1 MNAPR
6 RWRLRTALIGL
17 LTIISSVS
25 FITVGAI
32 LLLVRLPQ
40 IEAETRSQLQAESDE
55 LAGGTEA
62 LISALRTQIEMIA
75 STLFVAP
82 HIGLQSVLER
92 AVSGRS
98 AFDAIYQIGADGTV
112 LRAAV
117 GESIGGA
124 RRAELIGSNLSGHL
138 LYRRVKELGTPAWS
152 DKHLSPVAGNN
163 TVAVAVPSGDTVIV
177 GEVPLA
183 GIFMLLSQSGHRR
196 KEPIWIIDQR
206 GNLLVDSEDPARVG
220 VVNLSYLPL
229 GTTTPI
235 ASQPPSDGI
244 QRLVFEGQRYDFA
257 MANRNSKRSS
267 TLRRLVSACST
278 PRRAMSLCGS
288 TRCWSSCS
296 ATRRKKCSEKPPS
309 TWAFGGIPTAKDAF
323 SRPCSGMVSAKPKD
337 GFDAATAAKF
347 SPPSR
352 PALWS
357 SADARIRSR

>member
-62 LISALRTQIEMIA
+62 LISALQTQIEMIA

-138 LYRRVKELGTPAWS
+138 LYRRVKDAW
-152 DKHLSPVAGNN
+152 HPGMERQAPFAGRRQQYHRRRRS
-163 TVAVAVPSGDTVIV
+163 VR
-177 GEVPLA
+177 
-183 GIFMLLSQSGHRR
+183 GHRDR
-196 KEPIWIIDQR
+196 PRSAARRNLHAPQPVRASAQR
-206 GNLLVDSEDPARVG
+206 ANLDHRPAR
-220 VVNLSYLPL
+220 
-229 GTTTPI
+229 
-235 ASQPPSDGI
+235 QPPGR
-244 QRLVFEGQRYDFA
+244 QRRPGASRCCQPLVPAARHNYADRFAAAIGRYPKA
-257 MANRNSKRSS
+257 G
-267 TLRRLVSACST
+267 LRR
-278 PRRAMSLCGS
+278 
-288 TRCWSSCS
+288 
-296 ATRRKKCSEKPPS
+296 
-309 TWAFGGIPTAKDAF
+309 PT
-323 SRPCSGMVSAKPKD
+323 
-337 GFDAATAAKF
+337 
-347 SPPSR
+347 
-352 PALWS
+352 L
-357 SADARIRSR
+357 